1 MVDHLVRGIALD
13 GRVRFVAVDAS
24 ATVEELRQVHDPS
37 PTATAAL
44 GRLAV
49 GALLLT
55 TALEKLTRRE
65 PLLTIEVDGAGP
77 AGKLV
82 ATASPAGWVRAS
94 IGNPLASS
102 APRSDGSF
110 DVPAVIGSQGR
121 LVVTRDSG
129 IGTPYQG
136 IVTLG
141 SGEIAESLAQY
152 LRDSEQS
159 PAAVVLAVSVLRH
172 GCVDHAGGYVVQ
184 LLPGVSDEQADLLSE
199 RVTSLGSLT
208 SSLAAGEHPVAWL
221 WHLFPRGFEILDTI
235 PARFLCGCSQER
247 VEGAVK
253 LLGAGEI
260 RRLLHDSRRQ
270 PTVLTCGFCRTE
282 YTVTPE
288 CLAKL
293 LLEAIADLK
302 GLH

>member
-24 ATVEELRQVHDPS
+24 ATVEELRRVHDPS

-49 GALLLT
+49 GALLLA

-65 PLLTIEVDGAGP
+65 PLLTIEVDGGGP

-82 ATASPAGWVRAS
+82 ATASPAGWVRAN

-102 APRSDGSF
+102 PPRTDGSF
-110 DVPAVIGSQGR
+110 DVPAVTGSQGR

-136 IVTLG
+136 IVLLG

-152 LRDSEQS
+152 LHDSEQS
-159 PAAVVLAVSVLRH
+159 PAAVVLAVSVLPE
-172 GCVDHAGGYVVQ
+172 GCVDYAGGYVVQ

-221 WHLFPRGFEILDTI
+221 WHLFPGGFEVLDTI

-253 LLGAGEI
+253 LLGAAEI
-260 RRLLHDSRRQ
+260 GRILHESKGQ
-270 PTVLTCGFCRTE
+270 SAALICGFCKTE
-282 YTVTPE
+282 YTVTTE
-288 CLAKL
+288 RLAQL
-293 LLEAIADLK
+293 LLEVIADLQ